1 MKCHAGFRKNEANL
15 HQYGIICKIHHQAKK
30 KKGKMHNSLYS
41 VTIWYNMKWDIYY
54 KYSLS
59 WGRKTQKVTE
69 VVSGK
74 VDEEI

>member
-1 MKCHAGFRKNEANL
+1 MR
-15 HQYGIICKIHHQAKK
+15 
-30 KKGKMHNSLYS
+30 NSLYS